1 MSAADIHFAGGSTT
15 QPTVYGGASA
25 AHGAPRAVNSP
36 PQAIIS
42 EQTVRCSH
50 CGQFTDGDCGEFRC
64 PFSLSMH
71 AEQNPGVR
79 PSLSS
84 GVRRE

>member
-1 MSAADIHFAGGSTT
+1 MSVADIHFAGGSTT
-15 QPTVYGGASA
+15 QPTVYGGASESS
-25 AHGAPRAVNSP
+25 RAVNSP
-36 PQAIIS
+36 PPAIIS
-42 EQTVRCSH
+42 EQTVRCPH